1 MNNFNK
7 FYEKAKIEEEIQAKK
22 KRSSWEEAKRGDK
35 QPRRSQY
42 LFHYYFTFEGVFQ
55 NIHESFDE
63 IDSKSLNHL
72 YSTKRTPASEISGGS
87 GEIQNYENSERE
99 GRFVDGGGHF
109 SNLGSHVHIIRRFE
123 TKS

>member
-35 QPRRSQY
+35 QSLTVLY
-42 LFHYYFTFEGVFQ
+42 NVSYNFEGVFQ

-63 IDSKSLNHL
+63 IDSKSLNQL
-72 YSTKRTPASEISGGS
+72 YSTKRTPASEISGGVKVKYKIVTTDKGLS
-87 GEIQNYENSERE
+87 MSK
-99 GRFVDGGGHF
+99 DKAT
-109 SNLGSHVHIIRRFE
+109 SHD
-123 TKS
+123 

>member
-35 QPRRSQY
+35 QSLTVLY
-42 LFHYYFTFEGVFQ
+42 NVSYNFEGVFQ

-63 IDSKSLNHL
+63 IDSKSLNQL

-87 GEIQNYENSERE
+87 GEIQNYENSQRE
-99 GRFVDGGGHF
+99 GRFVDREGHF
-109 SNLGSHVHIIRRFE
+109 SNLGSHVHIIM
-123 TKS
+123 KI